1 RMAFK
6 PSPAAW
12 LQYIV
17 MVVGLG
23 AVTLGAAAV
32 GNGDPIITL
41 APVLAVT
48 VVWVILKVPLRYLT
62 ITVLYLVLAV
72 DYTPERPQSMF
83 WPSPLFPLG
92 RLLFSQL
99 HELVGIG
106 ALRFPLIDGLII
118 GSIALGIY
126 RRATKSKIDPP
137 VVPIPRPL
145 VVVLALSFFSIMWM
159 EVWGIARGGDIKNS
173 LWQWHQAAVLP
184 LVGMMYHYSLRGPED
199 WPLVAK
205 TIIAAALT
213 KSAVSTYFAL
223 VIIPAQHLEVEYTT
237 CHSDSMTFIFAITV
251 CIARWLERPKSGH
264 AIRGLLIIILVFIGM
279 FFNDRR
285 LAYVSLVGGLAAA
298 YLFNPW
304 TPLKKLVTRGL
315 IACSPLLVVYF
326 LVGWGSSSSV
336 FKPVA
341 TFRSIIEGQHAE
353 GELDYRDIENL
364 NLIATWNTN
373 PVFGTGYGHEFLEP
387 YPLPNIAFVFPTYR
401 FHPHNSL
408 LGLLAFGGWFGF
420 TGVWMYLVVTVYLS
434 ARAYHRA
441 YAAEHR
447 TACLVIV
454 GVVASYLNQVFGD
467 MGIISYICTFQ
478 VAVCSILAGKLAMVT
493 GAWPWPQREKV
504 LGLTRAAPEEVPPP
518 GATAA

>member
-1 RMAFK
+1 MAFK

-32 GNGDPIITL
+32 GNGDPIVTL
-41 APVLAVT
+41 APVLALT
-48 VVWVILKVPLRYLT
+48 VGWVIIKVPLRYLA

-92 RLLFSQL
+92 KLLFTQM

-118 GSIALGIY
+118 GAIVIGIC
-126 RRATKSKIDPP
+126 RRAAKSKIDPP

-145 VVVLALSFFSIMWM
+145 AVVLAISFFSIMWM

-237 CHSDSMTFIFAITV
+237 CHSDSMTFIFAISV
-251 CIARWLERPKSGH
+251 CIMRWLERPRSGH
-264 AIRGLLIIILVFIGM
+264 AIRGLIIIILVFIGM

-304 TPLKKLVTRGL
+304 TPLKKFITRGL

-326 LVGWGSSSSV
+326 LAGWSSSSSI

-420 TGVWMYLVVTVYLS
+420 TGVWMYLVVTVYLA

-478 VAVCSILAGKLAMVT
+478 VAVCSVLAGKLAMVT

-504 LGLTRAAPEEVPPP
+504 LGLTRAAPDEAPPS

>member
-1 RMAFK
+1 
-6 PSPAAW
+6 

-173 LWQWHQAAVLP
+173 LWQW
-184 LVGMMYHYSLRGPED
+184 
-199 WPLVAK
+199 
-205 TIIAAALT
+205 
-213 KSAVSTYFAL
+213 
-223 VIIPAQHLEVEYTT
+223 
-237 CHSDSMTFIFAITV
+237 
-251 CIARWLERPKSGH
+251 
-264 AIRGLLIIILVFIGM
+264 
-279 FFNDRR
+279 
-285 LAYVSLVGGLAAA
+285 
-298 YLFNPW
+298 
-304 TPLKKLVTRGL
+304 
-315 IACSPLLVVYF
+315 
-326 LVGWGSSSSV
+326 
-336 FKPVA
+336 
-341 TFRSIIEGQHAE
+341 
-353 GELDYRDIENL
+353 
-364 NLIATWNTN
+364 
-373 PVFGTGYGHEFLEP
+373 
-387 YPLPNIAFVFPTYR
+387 
-401 FHPHNSL
+401 
-408 LGLLAFGGWFGF
+408 
-420 TGVWMYLVVTVYLS
+420 
-434 ARAYHRA
+434 
-441 YAAEHR
+441 
-447 TACLVIV
+447 
-454 GVVASYLNQVFGD
+454 
-467 MGIISYICTFQ
+467 
-478 VAVCSILAGKLAMVT
+478 
-493 GAWPWPQREKV
+493 
-504 LGLTRAAPEEVPPP
+504 
-518 GATAA
+518 